1 MRLTEQNVKEVIVDA
16 SMKKAVFVYFFMNAP
31 ECESATKAV
40 TAAITDNNEYISL
53 VEADVQEQVSQAVAM
68 QLGLQTVPALIVMQN
83 GRPVDA
89 LQGDDIVTK
98 LPETIKKF
106 MPSEAQ
112 LLIRE
117 ANDLEQKGDLQ
128 QAVTKAKQAYNLDE
142 KNVEIKLIYA
152 RLCIKNKELELAHI
166 LLDNA
171 GREEQS
177 MQDYK
182 DLVSALTLAE
192 QAAESPEIKE
202 LEAKF
207 NADPDNSEIASNY
220 AAALA
225 EAGKKAK
232 ALEILF
238 NILKKDLSD
247 ANAKKT
253 FLDLLNTMS
262 GDPLQKEYRRKL
274 YTLMYYS
281 VLM

>member
-31 ECESATKAV
+31 ECEATTKAV
-40 TAAITDNNEYISL
+40 TAAITDNNEYVSL

-89 LQGDDIVTK
+89 LQGDDVVTK

-106 MPSEAQ
+106 MPSEAE

-207 NADPDNSEIASNY
+207 NAAPDNSEIASNY

-274 YTLMYYS
+274 YTLMY
-281 VLM
+281 

>member
-31 ECESATKAV
+31 ECEATTKAV

-89 LQGDDIVTK
+89 LQGDDIVAK

-106 MPSEAQ
+106 MPSEAE
-112 LLIRE
+112 LLIKE

-128 QAVTKAKQAYNLDE
+128 QAVAKAKQAYNLDE

-152 RLCIKNKELELAHI
+152 RLCIRNKELELAHT

-192 QAAESPEIKE
+192 QAADSPEIKE

-207 NADPDNSEIASNY
+207 NADPDNSEVASNY

-274 YTLMYYS
+274 YTLMY
-281 VLM
+281 

>member
-31 ECESATKAV
+31 ECEAATKAV
-40 TAAITDNNEYISL
+40 KAAITDNNEYISL

-89 LQGDDIVTK
+89 LQGDDIVSK

-106 MPSEAQ
+106 MPSEAE
-112 LLIRE
+112 LLIKD

-128 QAVTKAKQAYNLDE
+128 QAVSKAKQAYSLDE
-142 KNVEIKLIYA
+142 KNLEIKLVYA
-152 RLCIKNKELELAHI
+152 RLCIKNKELELAHT

-192 QAAESPEIKE
+192 QAADSPEIKE

-274 YTLMYYS
+274 YTLMY
-281 VLM
+281 